1 MGILAANELSLTI
14 HFQLI
19 VTDDQTKSK
28 EDNPELSLQRR
39 LIDRLLENR
48 ELLDRFVKEM
58 FFLHLEDLDRDEW
71 KEMILRDIP
80 ADQFQDEV
88 ILTQAAQ
95 SLSPTDQEAV
105 ARIVSSQEFVEMIE
119 PLLDSFQLT
128 LKGAD
133 YEVKS

>member
-1 MGILAANELSLTI
+1 
-14 HFQLI
+14 
-19 VTDDQTKSK
+19 
-28 EDNPELSLQRR
+28 
-39 LIDRLLENR
+39 
-48 ELLDRFVKEM
+48 
-58 FFLHLEDLDRDEW
+58 
-71 KEMILRDIP
+71 MILRDIP